1 MYVCMLCYQTILT
14 DIYTEREG
22 QVPVERKSYRL
33 SRHHGLNLMPM
44 CMTEFQF
51 LLLRVQSRF
60 AETLTLTLTLH
71 PNFGESGFGESG
83 KRLLES
89 QTDRPK

>member
-1 MYVCMLCYQTILT
+1 MYALLSNNTYRHVYG
-14 DIYTEREG
+14 RGG

-60 AETLTLTLTLH
+60 AETRFAETLTLTLTLH

-83 KRLLES
+83 KHL
-89 QTDRPK
+89 TDRQA